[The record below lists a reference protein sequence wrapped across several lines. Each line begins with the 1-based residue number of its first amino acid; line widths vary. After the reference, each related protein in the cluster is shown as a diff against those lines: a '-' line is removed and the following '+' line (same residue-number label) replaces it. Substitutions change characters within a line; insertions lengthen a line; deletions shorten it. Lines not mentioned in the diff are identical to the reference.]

1 MGDFYAFYVSKCQA
15 DWEEEKERRRRMRR
29 TLLGR
34 CRVLCMILIR
44 ERKRRRKGREPPRA
58 MSMMSGTACILVLLR
73 RKRDGEQAE
82 TRLGEVRRL
91 GELRLPE
98 RCARL
103 EALRLNAGDVVAERR
118 SGPRNANGESI
129 ASELGMS

>member
-15 DWEEEKERRRRMRR
+15 DREEEKERRRRMRR
-29 TLLGR
+29 TLQGR
-34 CRVLCMILIR
+34 RRVVRMTLSR
-44 ERKRRRKGREPPRA
+44 ERKRRRKGREPSRA
-58 MSMMSGTACILVLLR
+58 MSMMNGTACIPVLPR
-73 RKRDGEQAE
+73 RKKGGEQAE
-82 TRLGEVRRL
+82 KSQGGVRRL
-91 GELRLPE
+91 GDLRLPE

-118 SGPRNANGESI
+118 PGLRNANGESN